1 MAGCVDGCEAWDGED
16 TKQDRML
23 MSEGAAC
30 KIAAW
35 L

>member
-1 MAGCVDGCEAWDGED
+1 MAGYVGGCEAWDGED

-23 MSEGAAC
+23 MREGAAC
-30 KIAAW
+30 RMAAW